1 MTTPGRSDR
10 LRVLHDAADDE
21 LNAFYYRM
29 LKLREARPEQGQLDL
44 LRRARAALETR
55 TYKDA
60 VRQFQSF
67 ARVAR
72 EAVSSSE
79 ECSASY
85 KTVEKSLE
93 RVRLFAEQ
101 GVEMPS

>member
-1 MTTPGRSDR
+1 MSSGRSDR

-21 LNAFYYRM
+21 LNGFYYRM
-29 LKLREARPEQGQLDL
+29 LKLKDSKPGQSELNL
-44 LRRARAALETR
+44 LRRARAALEAR

-67 ARVAR
+67 SRVAR
-72 EAVSSSE
+72 EAVASSDESA
-79 ECSASY
+79 ASY
-85 KTVEKSLE
+85 KSVEKSLE
-93 RVRLFAEQ
+93 RLRLFAEQ